1 MSTILGVAGS
11 LRTGSYNA
19 ALLRAAAEVA
29 PDGVSIEIATIDG
42 IPLYNRD
49 REAADGL
56 PEPASALK
64 ERIAVSDAL
73 LLATPEYNNS
83 IPGVFKNAVD
93 WLSRPGG
100 DVPRVFGGKPV
111 GLIGATTGRGGTRMA
126 QAAWLP
132 VLRVLGAQVWS
143 GQQYYVVGAAQ
154 AFDGAG
160 KLVDEALRERLARY
174 VAGFAEFVGR

>member
-11 LRTGSYNA
+11 LRTGSHNG

-56 PEPASALK
+56 PEPVSALK
-64 ERIAVSDAL
+64 ERIVGSDAL
-73 LLATPEYNNS
+73 LLVTPEYNNS

-93 WLSRPGG
+93 WLSRPGK
-100 DVPRVFGGKPV
+100 DIPRVFGGKPV
-111 GLIGATTGRGGTRMA
+111 GLIGASTGRGGTRMA
-126 QAAWLP
+126 QSAWLP

-143 GQQYYVVGAAQ
+143 GRQYYVVDAAR

-160 KLVDEALRERLARY
+160 KLVDEALRERLTRY